1 VQTAQRSSG
10 CRWDLNVCSQKKQ
23 RKAKKSKEEQR
34 TACLATIS
42 VRPDQQLLSRL
53 SQTSARHLCV
63 YSSATAARSTSI
75 AALQAGVVLRLRQLL
90 VL

>member
-1 VQTAQRSSG
+1 MFAAKRNKEEQR
-10 CRWDLNVCSQKKQ
+10 R
-23 RKAKKSKEEQR
+23 AKKSKEEQR

-63 YSSATAARSTSI
+63 SSSTDTARSASI
-75 AALQAGVVLRLRQLL
+75 AALQASVALRLRQLL